1 MTARQTFLDSIELS
15 SVPRAALRDSP
26 FDSPLQSPSLS
37 RKPSY
42 ESLSTAWVPTLTKG
56 TATPPSEPREDQN
69 TQLRRLS
76 MSEPEN
82 NVQELQPVD
91 RGKGAWGFV
100 AGAFILETFIWG
112 FSYCYATILV
122 YFQTH
127 EPWSNYSLAALSS
140 VGTIQLALEF
150 ILPLFVI
157 NGFRRYPDKI
167 KLALMISAAVYSGSM
182 LLASWATSVWQLVLL
197 QGVLCGISGAVLY
210 APVLLWLNEW
220 FVTKRGLAAG
230 VVFSGTGTGGAG
242 GPFALGA
249 ILDRLG
255 FAWMCRI
262 WALTTAVVFAV
273 SIYFVKPRIPLRK
286 PVGPRPKWFLIDW
299 KAVSHPIVWTLAVT
313 TFISSL
319 AYFPVSLYLSTYT
332 VSIVGPENAFKPNLV
347 VSIFNVAAMLGSN
360 VTGYA
365 SDISNPSTIFAIG
378 VAGGVV
384 ALSAWGSADTLGKV
398 FGFAVLYGFNSQ
410 ICSCWG
416 PAARDVAGANP
427 QTSTTI
433 FCLWGMIRGIASL
446 IGPYTSTALYNQH
459 KSTSDEEEWG
469 SFGFRKII
477 IFVGCMSFASAI
489 GGLVLG
495 YFRRN
500 MAVQKQMGA
509 SGA

>member
-1 MTARQTFLDSIELS
+1 MSSRQTFLDSIELS
-15 SVPRAALRDSP
+15 SVPPAALRDSP
-26 FDSPLQSPSLS
+26 FDSPLQSPALS

-42 ESLSTAWVPTLTKG
+42 ESLSAAWVPTLKKG
-56 TATPPSEPREDQN
+56 TTTPPSEPREDQN
-69 TQLRRLS
+69 SQLRRLS

-122 YFQTH
+122 YFQTN

-157 NGFRRYPDKI
+157 NGFRRYPDKV
-167 KLALMISAAVYSGSM
+167 KLALIISAAVYSGSM
-182 LLASWATSVWQLVLL
+182 LAASWATKVWHLVVL
-197 QGVLCGISGAVLY
+197 QGALCGISGSVLY
-210 APVLLWLNEW
+210 APVLLWLNGW

-230 VVFSGTGTGGAG
+230 VVFSGTGGGATVF
-242 GPFALGA
+242 PFALQA
-249 ILDRLG
+249 LLDHLG
-255 FAWMCRI
+255 YAWMCRI
-262 WALTTAVVFAV
+262 WAFTTGIIFAI
-273 SIYFVKPRIPLRK
+273 SIAFVKPRVPLRK
-286 PVGPRPKWFLIDW
+286 PVGPRPRWFLIDW
-299 KAVSHPIVWTLAVT
+299 KTVSHPIVWTMAAT
-313 TFISSL
+313 TFVSSL

-332 VSIVGPENAFKPNLV
+332 VSIVGPENAFMPNLV
-347 VSIFNVAAMLGSN
+347 VSIFNLAAMLGSN

-365 SDISNPSTIFAIG
+365 SDISNPSTIFSIG

-384 ALSAWGSADTLGKV
+384 ALSAWGTANTLAKV

-433 FCLWGMIRGIASL
+433 FCLWGVVRGVASL
-446 IGPYTSTALYNQH
+446 IGPYTSTSLFISNDP
-459 KSTSDEEEWG
+459 SSDGQEWG
-469 SFGFRKII
+469 RFGFRKII
-477 IFVGCMSFASAI
+477 IFVGSMSFVSAI
-489 GGLVLG
+489 GGLMLG
-495 YFRRN
+495 YLRKK
-500 MAVQKQMGA
+500 MVIQKTTGA